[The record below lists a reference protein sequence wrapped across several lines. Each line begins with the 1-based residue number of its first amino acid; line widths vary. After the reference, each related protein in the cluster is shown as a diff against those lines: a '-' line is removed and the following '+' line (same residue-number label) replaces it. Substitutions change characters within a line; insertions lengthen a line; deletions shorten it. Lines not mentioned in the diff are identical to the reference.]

1 MAVEHALQRLEAA
14 EAQQLPLASLA
25 TDEALQPRAPRLI
38 PFREQTKTERRSEE
52 HIGTMRLALEAAQC
66 LELEPVLVAEIDGR
80 RFIVDGHHRLKAY
93 RHAKRPTIPARV
105 LPMDRREAVLV
116 SKLVNCAE
124 RALEMHP
131 EQRRDAAWQYLAQVT
146 RWGTEGQPA
155 QLPDGESLRTVQGR
169 FGIGKDTVAT
179 MLRKLPE
186 VKLADFLPEALDPGT
201 GFPRWRYMREGGAGW
216 QDMKALMTPDQMTQH
231 VAEKG
236 ARKIGAIL
244 EGMTPREKRRT
255 LEILANEAKL
265 EASNADTL
273 AFLADIADPDSDY

>member
-1 MAVEHALQRLEAA
+1 
-14 EAQQLPLASLA
+14 
-25 TDEALQPRAPRLI
+25 LI
-38 PFREQTKTERRSEE
+38 PFREQTKTERRSAE
-52 HIGTMRLALEAAQC
+52 HIGTMRLALEAAQG
-66 LELEPVLVAEIDGR
+66 LELEPVLAAEIAGR

-93 RHAKRPTIPARV
+93 QQAKRSTIPARV

-131 EQRRDAAWQYLAQVT
+131 EQRRDAAWQYLAQVA
-146 RWGTEGQPA
+146 RWESNGQPA
-155 QLPDGESLRTVQGR
+155 QLPDGESLRSVSGR

-201 GFPRWRYMREGGAGW
+201 GFPRWRYMREAGAGW
-216 QDMKALMTPDQMTQH
+216 QDMKALMTPGQMTQH

-244 EGMTPREKRRT
+244 EGMTPEERRRT

-265 EASNADTL
+265 EAGNADTL